1 MTTMRVL
8 ITGCNGFLGGL
19 LSSHF
24 SAAGH
29 DCYGIGTVSPGNAP
43 THALRAYR
51 QCRLPS
57 EAIGTWVAELRPQL
71 LIHAAGRSSVPL
83 SVQDPA
89 ADFAAGP
96 PVVFQLLE
104 AIRCHSPAT
113 AFVQLSSAAVYGNPE
128 RMPIAE
134 TCQPAPISPYGF
146 HKLQAEWI
154 VREFAQVYGVRAASA
169 RIFSAYGPGLRR
181 QFLWDFC
188 RKARAN
194 PVVELQGTGAETRD
208 FIYGTDI
215 CQAVDCIRQQ
225 AAMAGETVN
234 ICSGEQTSIA
244 GLAELLASEFAS
256 PLEVRFS
263 GERPEGV
270 PLEWR
275 GDAAALGALGYR
287 PSVQLAEGVRRT
299 VEWFRSLP

>member
-1 MTTMRVL
+1 MSVL

-24 SAAGH
+24 AAAGH

-43 THALRAYR
+43 SHALKAYR

-57 EAIGTWVAELRPQL
+57 DTIGAWVAELRPRL

-83 SVQDPA
+83 SVEDPA

-104 AIRCHSPAT
+104 AIRRHSAET
-113 AFVQLSSAAVYGNPE
+113 AFVMLSSAAVYGNPAQ
-128 RMPIAE
+128 MPISE
-134 TCQPAPISPYGF
+134 GCRPAPISPYGF

-154 VREFAQVYGVRAASA
+154 VREFAEVYGLRAASA

-188 RKARAN
+188 RKARSS
-194 PVVELQGTGAETRD
+194 PVVELQGSGGETRD
-208 FIYGTDI
+208 FVYGTDV
-215 CQAVDCIRQQ
+215 CEAVSCISDK
-225 AAMAGETVN
+225 APLAGEVVN

-244 GLAELLASEFAS
+244 ELAELLASRFADR
-256 PLEVRFS
+256 PEVRFS
-263 GERPEGV
+263 GSRPDGV
-270 PLEWR
+270 PLQWQ
-275 GDAAALGALGYR
+275 GDASALQSLGYR
-287 PSVQLAEGVRRT
+287 ARVPLAEGVRRT
-299 VEWFRSLP
+299 VEWFQSLP